1 MGTLLG
7 IVRIQRRGC
16 GRHLTSSLRDYGPS
30 NTAGTTAIPS
40 FSPIRDGTCCDHDQV
55 EHVVAERIA
64 QPQEMSDIAV
74 GDIRAQLDLHAN
86 NTVVA
91 AFDSEINLLSS
102 ISGTQAIQRR
112 SNAARYASP
121 VVLAGT

>member
-1 MGTLLG
+1 MRSTSN
-7 IVRIQRRGC
+7 VVAQRLWTEQHRG
-16 GRHLTSSLRDYGPS
+16 HHRDP
-30 NTAGTTAIPS
+30 IL
-40 FSPIRDGTCCDHDQV
+40 SPIRDGACCDHDQV